1 MIKKKILRN
10 INKANKRSTKS
21 RRVEVGRRVEVEGR
35 IEKMGRRDT
44 ADEETSVLSLWN
56 YS

>member
-21 RRVEVGRRVEVEGR
+21 RRVEVGKGVEVE
-35 IEKMGRRDT
+35 GRRDT

>member
-1 MIKKKILRN
+1 MIKKKFLRN
-10 INKANKRSTKS
+10 INKANKWSTKS

-35 IEKMGRRDT
+35 IEKVGRRDT
-44 ADEETSVLSLWN
+44 ADDETSVLSLWN

>member
-21 RRVEVGRRVEVEGR
+21 KRVEVGKRVEVEGR
-35 IEKMGRRDT
+35 IEKVGRRDT
-44 ADEETSVLSLWN
+44 ADEETNVLNLWN